1 MAAIAPNVNAQ
12 ITRRLNV
19 MREQLRKVFTA
30 TGTRTIQQLKEF
42 IILGKSRRNR
52 GIHFFSQSNHNY
64 VTSRTMVLMNSS
76 DEIEQRFRLHHV
88 NGRDHLFTTE
98 NVVSDHEII
107 YEILF
112 RLDYPLEYIPEEI
125 RVTLEDEHS
134 PYNSI
139 SEDPPN
145 VRHWCLAGVPR
156 EIADLITNELVR
168 LTGRSK
174 WTDVEELFEN
184 ANRVQQ
190 LREWKRGLQ
199 QRHAGRSPLLNLPE
213 EGPANLVG
221 TFATGAR
228 RMGGLRPG
236 PHNLHIAGQEAVL
249 IARLTPE
256 LPEIRNLRIPY
267 RTVEEYRRAA
277 RRAMDDY
284 EDLLEEIEAMR
295 RRRRNRKTR
304 KNRR

>member
-1 MAAIAPNVNAQ
+1 MAGIPSHIIAK
-12 ITRRLNV
+12 ITKRLDA

-30 TGTRTIQQLKEF
+30 TGTRSIQELKAF
-42 IILGKSRRNR
+42 IILGELGRNR
-52 GIHFFSQSNHNY
+52 GIRFLPQSNHNY
-64 VTSRTMVLMNSS
+64 VTSRTMVLINSS

-88 NGRDHLFTTE
+88 NGKDHLFATE

-112 RLDYPLEYIPEEI
+112 RLDYPLEYIPEAI

-156 EIADLITNELVR
+156 VIANIITNELVR

-174 WTDVEELFEN
+174 WVDVEELFEN

-256 LPEIRNLRIPY
+256 LPEIGNLRIPY
-267 RTVEEYRRAA
+267 RTEEEYRQAA
-277 RRAMDDY
+277 HRAMDDY
-284 EDLLEEIEAMR
+284 EDLLEQIEAMR

-304 KNRR
+304 KNRK

>member
-1 MAAIAPNVNAQ
+1 
-12 ITRRLNV
+12 
-19 MREQLRKVFTA
+19 
-30 TGTRTIQQLKEF
+30 
-42 IILGKSRRNR
+42 
-52 GIHFFSQSNHNY
+52 
-64 VTSRTMVLMNSS
+64 MVLMNSS

-112 RLDYPLEYIPEEI
+112 RLDYPLEYIPEAI

-184 ANRVQQ
+184 ANRLQQ

-199 QRHAGRSPLLNLPE
+199 QHHAGRSPLLNLPE

>member
-1 MAAIAPNVNAQ
+1 MAGIAPNVHAQ
-12 ITRRLNV
+12 ITKRLDV

-88 NGRDHLFTTE
+88 NGRDHLFATE

-112 RLDYPLEYIPEEI
+112 RLDYPLEYIPEAI
-125 RVTLEDEHS
+125 RVTLEDEH
-134 PYNSI
+134 

-184 ANRVQQ
+184 ANRLQQ

-199 QRHAGRSPLLNLPE
+199 QHHAGRSPLLNLPE

>member
-1 MAAIAPNVNAQ
+1 MAGVAPNVNAQ

-52 GIHFFSQSNHNY
+52 GIHFFSQSNHNF
-64 VTSRTMVLMNSS
+64 VTSRTMVLINSS

-184 ANRVQQ
+184 ANRLQQ

-199 QRHAGRSPLLNLPE
+199 QHHAGRSPLLNLPE